1 MLAGLKQQAAEALAR
16 LKTDAIDDRLREQEA
31 VIWGS
36 IALVSQ
42 DMAEGKRQWEREA
55 ETIRGL
61 LQELGKIRIEQ
72 ERREPRRAA

>member
-1 MLAGLKQQAAEALAR
+1 MIKSLKQHATEALAR
-16 LKTDAIDDRLREQEA
+16 LKTDTRDDQLREQEA

-42 DMAEGKRQWEREA
+42 DMAEGSRQWEREA

-61 LQELGKIRIEQ
+61 LQELGKIQIEQ
-72 ERREPRRAA
+72 ERRERRK